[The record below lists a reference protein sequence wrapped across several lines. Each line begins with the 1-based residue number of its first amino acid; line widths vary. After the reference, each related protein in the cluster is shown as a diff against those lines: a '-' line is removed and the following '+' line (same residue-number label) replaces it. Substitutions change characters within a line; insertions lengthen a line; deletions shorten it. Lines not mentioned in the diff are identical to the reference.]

1 MGFAVTRF
9 RALSKLCRYTPQ
21 HMLRYNLS
29 ALVLNDPSSSK
40 FIRHMGEHMDELNS
54 RTGENFLFFSLV
66 EPPEKWGGAINPC
79 YSELQLPR
87 SEDNKDRV
95 MLYNFLSQV
104 ELDDV
109 PLPGILLT
117 TGPLQ
122 GNSCIYIPTNT
133 NVINDQLIALGDFC
147 SHRGSHSWIELSDPD
162 LQCLID
168 KISIE
173 DPVWSVGLPQSIAE
187 SLRLVSSVRDM
198 GTINEHEAIMCIRK
212 HLRFLTDKSDLK
224 YLTTVA
230 NYFEVLSSK
239 RVTRSSDFYSRI
251 EGPFFGFMSNRQPSY
266 NELVPIEL
274 NRRLHEETKIS
285 LYTYNV
291 FLKIYQQNRHDIDD
305 ALGIE
310 LDPSVLNSSLLKG
323 VENELNLSVVQ
334 AMRERLGIPMPE
346 YYAKYCPDGDAVI
359 VRSQNRHRIDLNREK
374 TNRNRRGN
382 LESVSIG
389 DVRGAY
395 IDMVRDGQID
405 CFEDNNEFCN
415 ILYHFSR
422 QRNNHAG
429 VDYQYLLDSAMECNK
444 LMSETFMPRYMDP
457 MIDLKED
464 LSDNRHR

>member
-1 MGFAVTRF
+1 
-9 RALSKLCRYTPQ
+9 
-21 HMLRYNLS
+21 
-29 ALVLNDPSSSK
+29 
-40 FIRHMGEHMDELNS
+40 MGEHMDELNS

-66 EPPEKWGGAINPC
+66 EPPERWGGAINPC

-133 NVINDQLIALGDFC
+133 KVINDQLIALGDFC
-147 SHRGSHSWIELSDPD
+147 SHRGFHSWIELSDPD
-162 LQCLID
+162 LLRLID
-168 KISIE
+168 DISIA
-173 DPVWSVGLPQSIAE
+173 DPVWSEELPQSIAE
-187 SLRLVSSVRDM
+187 SLRLVSAVRDM
-198 GTINEHEAIMCIRK
+198 GTINEYEATKCIRN
-212 HLRFLTDKSDLK
+212 HLRTLTDKSDLK
-224 YLTTVA
+224 YLTAVA
-230 NYFEVLSSK
+230 NCCEVLSPK
-239 RVTRSSDFYSRI
+239 KFTHSSDLYSSI
-251 EGPFFGFMSNRQPSY
+251 EGPFTQFMSNRQPSY
-266 NELVPIEL
+266 EELVPIRL
-274 NRRLHEETKIS
+274 DRRLDEQTKIS
-285 LYTYNV
+285 LNTYNV
-291 FLKIYQQNRHDIDD
+291 FLKTYKNFGNINNS
-305 ALGIE
+305 LGIV
-310 LDPSVLNSSLLKG
+310 LDPSLLNSSLLKG

-405 CFEDNNEFCN
+405 CFEDNYEFCD
-415 ILYHFSR
+415 ILYQFSQ

-429 VDYQYLLDSAMECNK
+429 VDYHYLLDSAMECNK
-444 LMSETFMPRYMDP
+444 LMSETFLPRYMDP